1 MVHIITTAYLRSL
14 LSLCQHPK
22 STPTSTTAPASA
34 AAPATQDRTIPPQ
47 SVQELL
53 TPSLSPALTFMGF
66 SSYVGVP
73 RSISASCSR
82 LASSPGLSQ
91 VGGSHWVCLEKGRQ
105 TDQRPFLFHPVPSLQ
120 LSNSNPEAAITLVTT
135 LTSLPR
141 GSSRSSPLDRGLFSS
156 WVGGQLFWVL
166 EGMEEA
172 SPGGYWSPQA
182 LAENSTKRVKRNT

>member
-1 MVHIITTAYLRSL
+1 
-14 LSLCQHPK
+14 
-22 STPTSTTAPASA
+22 
-34 AAPATQDRTIPPQ
+34 
-47 SVQELL
+47 
-53 TPSLSPALTFMGF
+53 MGF

-105 TDQRPFLFHPVPSLQ
+105 TNQQPFLFHSVPSLQ
-120 LSNSNPEAAITLVTT
+120 LSNSNPETAIALVTT
-135 LTSLPR
+135 PTSLPH
-141 GSSRSSPLDRGLFSS
+141 GSSRSSPLDLGLFSS

-172 SPGGYWSPQA
+172 SPAGYWSPQA
-182 LAENSTKRVKRNT
+182 LAENSTKKVKRKTGAAIRVIKAAPSSTTKTLLKVTLKIDISVGPRSTQARIFP